1 MIRAVHHKVTARILQ
16 LMNLNFIQRRRI
28 LKATNSLD
36 LIPVRVSSF
45 ETSEKGLVTLLIPK
59 FKNEKFANWFI
70 PKSRSLVYK
79 VNLDEIGSAFWLEA
93 DGFKNVNEITN
104 TLVEKFNERIKQEA
118 EKRMVKFLS
127 GLYENRY
134 ITFKQIQN
142 KRN

>member
-1 MIRAVHHKVTARILQ
+1 
-16 LMNLNFIQRRRI
+16 MNLNFIQRRRI